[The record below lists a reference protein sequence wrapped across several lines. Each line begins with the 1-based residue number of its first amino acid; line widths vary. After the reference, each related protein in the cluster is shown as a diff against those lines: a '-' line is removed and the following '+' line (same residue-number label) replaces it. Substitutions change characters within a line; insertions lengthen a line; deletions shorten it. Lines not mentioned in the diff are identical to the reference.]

1 MSKQEEIV
9 LLAAFKKLQK
19 RDRTFLLQL
28 ARALK
33 ARASND
39 IPLPKVL
46 FAGDGE

>member
-33 ARASND
+33 ARGG

-46 FAGDGE
+46 FDGDAK